1 MRPDAPVKGT
11 IIIELNM
18 FANFIKKMNYA
29 VSDIIRGLLCRKWH
43 NRKFIMS

>member
-18 FANFIKKMNYA
+18 FANFIKQNE
-29 VSDIIRGLLCRKWH
+29 LCCE
-43 NRKFIMS
+43 